1 MLDAVALANA
11 LATVPFVS
19 LGGPWHR
26 AIDQEYLTKPPPGFP
41 PGSPPQ
47 PLWPGGAKEKGGRF
61 TPKGS
66 FDTLYLCTDPTTA
79 MLEVG
84 AVFRPPKGPLISARR
99 DPLTL
104 TQAEGTLE
112 AVLDLMN
119 KDIQEALGTNEQELT
134 GSWRTTTNPPTH
146 ILGAAVH
153 ACGRILAIRW
163 TSPFKTRSRSFPLT
177 KFPNAWEWDET
188 IVRIQCMPTNTAPA
202 ISVSKNG
209 VDPLMARP
217 RIAPRMTARTTS
229 KGLYLPRSL
238 LSAKRTAA
246 SQAR

>member
-79 MLEVG
+79 ML
-84 AVFRPPKGPLISARR
+84 
-99 DPLTL
+99 D
-104 TQAEGTLE
+104 
-112 AVLDLMN
+112 
-119 KDIQEALGTNEQELT
+119 
-134 GSWRTTTNPPTH
+134 H
-146 ILGAAVH
+146 
-153 ACGRILAIRW
+153 
-163 TSPFKTRSRSFPLT
+163 
-177 KFPNAWEWDET
+177 
-188 IVRIQCMPTNTAPA
+188 
-202 ISVSKNG
+202 
-209 VDPLMARP
+209 
-217 RIAPRMTARTTS
+217 
-229 KGLYLPRSL
+229 LPRFPPSFVEMIDSSGKL
-238 LSAKRTAA
+238 AQRLP
-246 SQAR
+246 

>member
-1 MLDAVALANA
+1 MLDAVALASA

-66 FDTLYLCTDPTTA
+66 FDTLYLCSDPTTA

-134 GSWRTTTNPPTH
+134 GSWRTATNPPTH
-146 ILGAAVH
+146 ILGTAVQ
-153 ACGRILAIRW
+153 ACGRILAIR
-163 TSPFKTRSRSFPLT
+163 SYS
-177 KFPNAWEWDET
+177 A
-188 IVRIQCMPTNTAPA
+188 
-202 ISVSKNG
+202 KNEG
-209 VDPLMARP
+209 AGQI
-217 RIAPRMTARTTS
+217 IAVFTDH
-229 KGLYLPRSL
+229 LPRFPPSFVEMIDSSGKL
-238 LSAKRTAA
+238 AQRLP
-246 SQAR
+246 